1 MQKTSVAIIGGG
13 LAGLTAALALAERGI
28 TVTIF
33 EASAQLGGRART
45 VAIDHHHQT
54 HLLDNGQHILLGV
67 YEKTLSLLEKVGV
80 NPKAVF
86 MRLPLA
92 INMYSCIAQQQ
103 TVKNAAINKSP
114 QAVFSLR
121 SARHLLAPMHLL
133 VGLIC
138 CRGLSFSDRF
148 AAIRFMQQRKATQ
161 FSIQNDCTLAA
172 FLTQH
177 HQPEK
182 LIKMLWEPLCLAA
195 LNTPIKNASARI
207 FLNVLRDSFTGKK
220 TDSDFLL
227 PRSDLSK
234 LLSNPMAAFI
244 QKHQGTMHLNAR
256 VLGIE
261 ANTFNNTPNFVI
273 HTKTQTQHFSHVI
286 FATSPVHT
294 IKLAPSLPALSQ
306 VMSQLSAYQY
316 QPIYTVYLQY
326 HTNVKLAQPM
336 IGLVDGISQWVFD
349 RGQLCQQHGLMAV
362 IVSAEG
368 PHQTMSQDTLAEHIA
383 SELQIAFPQCKN
395 PRWHQVIAEK
405 RATFSCTPNLFRPT
419 HTTAQANMYLAGDY
433 TCADY
438 PATIEGAVRSGI
450 AAARLI

>member
-1 MQKTSVAIIGGG
+1 MQKKSIAVIGGG
-13 LAGLTAALALAERGI
+13 LAGLTAAAELAERGI
-28 TVTIF
+28 AVTIF

-45 VAIDHHHQT
+45 VAIHHQHQT

-67 YEKTLSLLEKVGV
+67 YEKTLSLLAKVGV
-80 NPKAVF
+80 NPKAAF
-86 MRLPLA
+86 MRLPLT
-92 INMYSCIAQQQ
+92 INMHSCIAQQQ
-103 TVKNAAINKSP
+103 IPTDTANNKSSR
-114 QAVFSLR
+114 AAFSLR
-121 SARHLLAPMHLL
+121 SARSLPAPMHLL
-133 VGLIC
+133 VGIIC
-138 CRGLSFSDRF
+138 CQGLSLKDRF
-148 AAIRFMQQRKATQ
+148 AAIQFMQQLKATQ
-161 FSIQNDCTLAA
+161 FSIQNDCTLVS
-172 FLTQH
+172 LLEQY

-244 QKHQGTMHLNAR
+244 QKHQGTIHLNAR
-256 VLGIE
+256 VLSIE
-261 ANTFNNTPNFVI
+261 AKTFNNTPNFVI
-273 HTKTQTQHFSHVI
+273 HTKTQAQHFSHVI
-286 FATSPVHT
+286 LATAPLHT

-306 VMSQLSAYQY
+306 VMSQLSAYLY

-368 PHQTMSQDTLAEHIA
+368 PHQTMSQDELTEHIA
-383 SELQIAFPQCKN
+383 NELQIAFPQCKN
-395 PRWHQVIAEK
+395 PSWHQVIAEK
-405 RATFSCTPNLFRPT
+405 RATFSCTPDLIRPT

-438 PATIEGAVRSGI
+438 PATIEGAVRSGV
-450 AAARLI
+450 AAAKLI

>member
-1 MQKTSVAIIGGG
+1 MQKISVAIIGGG
-13 LAGLTAALALAERGI
+13 LAGLTAATELAEHGI
-28 TVTIF
+28 AVTIF

-45 VAIDHHHQT
+45 VAIDHQYQT
-54 HLLDNGQHILLGV
+54 HLLDNGQHILLGA
-67 YEKTLSLLEKVGV
+67 YEKTLSLLAKVGV
-80 NPKAVF
+80 DPKAAF
-86 MRLPLA
+86 MRLPLN
-92 INMYSCIAQQQ
+92 INMHSCIAQQQ
-103 TVKNAAINKSP
+103 IVTDATINKSSRVP
-114 QAVFSLR
+114 FSLS
-121 SARHLLAPMHLL
+121 SARSLPAPMHLL
-133 VGLIC
+133 VGIIC
-138 CRGLSFSDRF
+138 CRGLSLKDRF
-148 AAIRFMQQRKATQ
+148 AAIRFMQQRKASQ
-161 FSIQNDCTLAA
+161 FSIQNDCTLEA

-182 LIKMLWEPLCLAA
+182 FIKMLWEPLCLAA

-244 QKHQGTMHLNAR
+244 QKHQGTIHLNAR
-256 VLGIE
+256 VLNIE
-261 ANTFNNTPNFVI
+261 ANTCNNTPNFVI
-273 HTKTQTQHFSHVI
+273 HTKTQSQHFSHVI
-286 FATSPVHT
+286 LATAPLHT
-294 IKLAPSLPALSQ
+294 IKLAQSLPALSQ

-326 HTNVKLAQPM
+326 HTKVKLAQPM

-368 PHQTMSQDTLAEHIA
+368 PHQNMSHDALAERIA
-383 SELQIAFPQCKN
+383 NELQIAFSQCKN
-395 PRWHQVIAEK
+395 PSWHQVIAEK
-405 RATFSCTPNLFRPT
+405 RATFSCTPHLFRPT
-419 HTTAQANMYLAGDY
+419 HTTPQANMYLAGDY

-450 AAARLI
+450 AAAKLI

>member
-13 LAGLTAALALAERGI
+13 LAGLTAATELAERGI

-45 VAIDHHHQT
+45 VAIDHQHQT

-67 YEKTLSLLEKVGV
+67 YEKTLSLLAKVGV
-80 NPKAVF
+80 DPKAAF
-86 MRLPLA
+86 MRLPLT
-92 INMYSCIAQQQ
+92 INMHSCIAQQQ
-103 TVKNAAINKSP
+103 IVTDGTINKSSRVP
-114 QAVFSLR
+114 FSLS
-121 SARHLLAPMHLL
+121 SARSLPAPMHLL
-133 VGLIC
+133 VGIIC
-138 CRGLSFSDRF
+138 CRGLSLKDRF
-148 AAIRFMQQRKATQ
+148 AAIRFMQQRKVTQ
-161 FSIQNDCTLAA
+161 FSIQNDCTLEA

-244 QKHQGTMHLNAR
+244 QKHQGTIHLNAR
-256 VLGIE
+256 VLNIE
-261 ANTFNNTPNFVI
+261 ANTCNNTPNFVI
-273 HTKTQTQHFSHVI
+273 HTKTQSQHFSHVI
-286 FATSPVHT
+286 LATAPLHT

-306 VMSQLSAYQY
+306 VISQLSAYRY

-326 HTNVKLAQPM
+326 HTKIKLAQPM

-383 SELQIAFPQCKN
+383 NELQIAFPQCKN
-395 PRWHQVIAEK
+395 PSWHQVIAEK
-405 RATFSCTPNLFRPT
+405 RATFSCTPNLFRPA
-419 HTTAQANMYLAGDY
+419 HTTPQANMYLAGDY